1 MKHNKEHDNTKS
13 TTPQLE
19 PVRFEFTHPTAST
32 VCVAGTFNDWHAE
45 AKPLHPVGR
54 GRWLKETVLPPG
66 NYDYCLVVAR
76 ERLAA
81 ALGSGQE
88 MYARVREKAVAG
100 VKTAD
105 TAVHEHPYQVIG
117 LAFGVG
123 ALIGYLAARRH
134 CQSDD

>member
-1 MKHNKEHDNTKS
+1 MSKHTQALSEDVS
-13 TTPQLE
+13 QLAE
-19 PVRFEFTHPTAST
+19 DAHAFMAATAD
-32 VCVAGTFNDWHAE
+32 VAGE
-45 AKPLHPVGR
+45 KVGR
-54 GRWLKETVLPPG
+54 
-66 NYDYCLVVAR
+66 AR